1 MKVAEFA
8 ERCGGVWNG
17 AEDAVI
23 TGFATDSRE
32 VKSGFLFIAIKG
44 DRVDGHDFVRDV
56 IKTGAVGALAT
67 RTVDE
72 PHILVENIEDA
83 LAMFGRSVRAEF
95 NGPVVGITGSNG
107 KTTTKEFAAA
117 ALTPLGKVLKS
128 EGNKNTQYTSPLLWF
143 GLTDEHKSVIVE
155 MGMRGLGQI
164 AHLAEIAQPTIG
176 VITVVGTA
184 HIEKVGTRE
193 GILEAKTELFGSL
206 PHDGTAI
213 IWHED
218 DFYDELKLR
227 APCPVLSFGTSE
239 DADCRVVGYRSLDW
253 GKCTVRFAYKG
264 EESEI
269 ELPTFGRHQALNA
282 AAAVL
287 VAVVAAVKFADAVAA
302 LAEADLPAMRLEILD
317 RGGVTVLMDT
327 YNASPDST
335 IAALEALA
343 QGPAQARR
351 IAILGEMKELGDY
364 TEAGHRAVGSA
375 LAAAN
380 IDLALL
386 TGGPTRF
393 IYDEA
398 RQAGMKEEQM
408 VSVSEL
414 SLSVVRAF
422 LNGARTGDTVLIKG
436 SRALGLEKALEGWR
450 A

>member
-17 AEDAVI
+17 SEDAEI

-32 VKSGFLFIAIKG
+32 VKPGFLFIAIKG

-56 IKTGAVGALAT
+56 MKVGAVGALVT
-67 RTVDE
+67 RPITE
-72 PHILVENIEDA
+72 PHVLVESIEDA

-95 NGPVVGITGSNG
+95 SGPVVGITGSNG

-117 ALTPLGKVLKS
+117 ALSPLGKVLKS
-128 EGNKNTQYTSPLLWF
+128 EGNKNTQYTSPLSWF
-143 GLTDEHKSVIVE
+143 RLTDEHKSVIVE

-193 GILEAKTELFGSL
+193 GILEAKTELFASL

-213 IWHED
+213 IWRED
-218 DFYDELKLR
+218 DFYDELKQR
-227 APCPVLSFGTSE
+227 APCPTLSFGTSE
-239 DADCRVVGYRSLDW
+239 DADCRVIGYRSLEW

-264 EESEI
+264 EEAEVN
-269 ELPTFGRHQALNA
+269 LPTFGRHQALNA

-287 VAVVAAVKFADAVAA
+287 VAVSAGVKFSEAVEA

-335 IAALEALA
+335 VAALEALA

-351 IAILGEMKELGDY
+351 IAILGEMKELGNY
-364 TEAGHRAVGSA
+364 TEAGHRAVGLA

-398 RQAGMKEEQM
+398 RQAGMNEDRL
-408 VSVSEL
+408 VSVSDL

-422 LNGARTGDTVLIKG
+422 LNGARSGDTVLIKG